1 MTFRAAIAAK
11 NCLIVL
17 FSGIEGTAGPHYIR
31 SLQFKFGNQSA
42 DPHGNST
49 LGTSYFSCNFKSDER
64 IIEVYIS
71 YGKSCFTLRGN
82 VLTLTLYEG
91 KEEDYIIG
99 IEFYT
104 YRRSCGIRR
113 SSDTSSNRIVSYRCC
128 EKYYRLNYLTG
139 SLNSEGL
146 ITGVELH
153 WIRD

>member
-1 MTFRAAIAAK
+1 MVIPPW
-11 NCLIVL
+11 
-17 FSGIEGTAGPHYIR
+17 EH
-31 SLQFKFGNQSA
+31 
-42 DPHGNST
+42 H
-49 LGTSYFSCNFKSDER
+49 TS
-64 IIEVYIS
+64 VA
-71 YGKSCFTLRGN
+71 TLRVMKELLKFTSVMVILFHFKRKCN
-82 VLTLTLYEG
+82 ITLYLYEG